1 MRKARK
7 IKLSFVAVVLVA
19 FAVLAV
25 MGWQITK
32 TRQLV
37 KSNHALALQGEQA
50 HDAICAL
57 KADLDRRIQA
67 SLDFLVTHP
76 NGIQGIT
83 AATIRQGI
91 ANQQL
96 TIDALQ
102 EVTCSKP

>member
-1 MRKARK
+1 VKGRKVTASFAAVVV
-7 IKLSFVAVVLVA
+7 ISFV
-19 FAVLAV
+19 VLAM
-25 MGWQITK
+25 MGYAITK
-32 TRQLV
+32 TRAIARD
-37 KSNHALALQGEQA
+37 NHALALQGEQA

-102 EVTCSKP
+102 EVKCSAP